1 MMDGL
6 FIAVCIILAIFLIW
20 FWGRQRKLSAML
32 KFGCVICA
40 IVCTANGQEDTDFI
54 TEVRPLVF
62 PEPMMQAEAAIGDLF
77 GNESDHMLFL
87 SDDYWPIWFNNS
99 TIA

>member
-1 MMDGL
+1 
-6 FIAVCIILAIFLIW
+6 
-20 FWGRQRKLSAML
+20 ML

-77 GNESDHMLFL
+77 GNESDHMFFL
-87 SDDYWPIWFNNS
+87 SDGYWPNWLNNS

>member
-1 MMDGL
+1 MMDSL

-32 KFGCVICA
+32 KFGCVICVIA
-40 IVCTANGQEDTDFI
+40 CNVNGQEDTDFI

-62 PEPMMQAEAAIGDLF
+62 PEPMMQAEMAIGDLF

-87 SDDYWPIWFNNS
+87 SDEYWPGWLNNS